1 MELKSK
7 STEELQELLSNKVS
21 EKEVTTTSIPSR
33 LVTFIQDNGITE
45 GNHYCANYLLYD
57 IYCKEWYPK
66 GEKVSQTKFS
76 RELKKFLPYKR
87 KTKSRGFLIN
97 KVYHEERRIKAKEN
111 SLESQKQREA
121 PKPQQELHTT
131 E

>member
-7 STEELQELLSNKVS
+7 STEELRELLNGASDNDVPVVTEIPTKLVS
-21 EKEVTTTSIPSR
+21 
-33 LVTFIQDNGITE
+33 FIQDYGIKE

-57 IYCKEWYPK
+57 IYCRDWHPQ
-66 GEKVSQTKFS
+66 GTKVSQTKFS

-97 KVYHEERRIKAKEN
+97 KVYLEDRRTIAKEH
-111 SLESQKQREA
+111 SLESQKQSKES
-121 PKPQQELHTT
+121 
-131 E
+131 